1 MSTTNLNGIE
11 QPTTDSSFRY
21 LNRGLQLL
29 GLFFFVNG
37 IYVAFFSA
45 NIITTLG
52 YYFVVIAAV
61 CGVLSQAFSPDNPL
75 ISPETQA
82 AARRLLNR
90 RNREPSRRSRSRRG
104 RTKRRT
110 GFDVRRYLRTVSRK
124 FDEFELGRSVSRRKG
139 RDRL

>member
-1 MSTTNLNGIE
+1 MSTTNLNGIK
-11 QPTTDSSFRY
+11 QPTTDTSFQY

-82 AARRLLNR
+82 TVRRLL
-90 RNREPSRRSRSRRG
+90 SRRKGGTTRKSRSRRN
-104 RTKRRT
+104 RTKRRRE
-110 GFDVRRYLRTVSRK
+110 FDVRRYLQAVARK
-124 FDEFELGRSVSRRKG
+124 FDDLDVGRSVSRRKG